1 MAFSVPEPELAE
13 REQAIR
19 PASPEGR
26 GRGQSPD
33 ALTGPSLAYL
43 KASKAAST
51 VRAYRIDWA
60 DFLDWCG
67 GRDAVALPAAPE
79 TVCAYLSALAD
90 AGARAS
96 TIQRRVSGISQA
108 HQAAGHLPPPTQAW
122 AVRQVLRGIRRTLGV
137 APRQKQPLLTA
148 QLRRMVQ
155 ALDRETRAGAR
166 DAALLLIGFAGGFRR
181 SELVAL
187 EVDDL
192 EETEDGLRLLIRRSK
207 SDQESQGREIGI
219 PWGSHPET
227 CPIRALR
234 AWRDA
239 GGISEGSLW
248 RRVDRHD
255 RVLPGRLQG
264 RAVALI
270 VKRAALR
277 VGADPAGFAGH
288 SLRAGLATSAA
299 AGGAPERAIMR
310 QTGHHS
316 TEMVR
321 RYIRAGTIFEEN
333 AAAFVDL

>member
-1 MAFSVPEPELAE
+1 M
-13 REQAIR
+13 
-19 PASPEGR
+19 PA
-26 GRGQSPD
+26 D
-33 ALTGPSLAYL
+33 
-43 KASKAAST
+43 
-51 VRAYRIDWA
+51 
-60 DFLDWCG
+60 
-67 GRDAVALPAAPE
+67 PE

-108 HQAAGHLPPPTQAW
+108 HQAAGYLPPPTQAW

-137 APRQKQPLLTA
+137 APHQKQPLLTA
-148 QLRRMVQ
+148 QVRQMVQ

-187 EVDDL
+187 EIDDV
-192 EETEDGLRLLIRRSK
+192 EETEDGLRVLIRRSK
-207 SDQESQGREIGI
+207 GDQEAQGREIGI

-227 CPIRALR
+227 CPVRALR
-234 AWRDA
+234 AWREA
-239 GGISEGSLW
+239 GDITDGSLW

-288 SLRAGLATSAA
+288 SLRSGLATSAA